1 MINAIYGSEEYMKHE
16 EPHTLVVDGYDEPVP
31 ASFIQA
37 KLLLPVLSGKCPA
50 VLDIGCFDGRL
61 LAEIGK
67 IISASNLCGFDV
79 GERPRFP
86 DSPEFRFVS
95 GNMELITG
103 QFDLILMSHSIQY
116 IHDMHD
122 LFRHLRRLL
131 KPDGRVFVQVP
142 DFSVK
147 PCSLLLGDLYYHY
160 DRTIMQGI
168 FGYMGFDVYFLDN
181 PYFPKDILVIAS
193 PERKKNTPALSQDSH
208 FNTCLNG
215 IAEMAER
222 LVGLETFN
230 RLGVLGTTIEAAF
243 VSHYLG
249 ARISFFVDENPKKVG
264 TTFLGKPVL
273 HPNQLTDNH
282 QTILPYGKSG
292 FMIERRFKR
301 LYQGSFTIV

>member
-16 EPHTLVVDGYDEPVP
+16 EPHTIVVDGYDEPVP

-116 IHDMHD
+116 IHDIHD

-168 FGYMGFDVYFLDN
+168 FGYMGFDVRFLDN
-181 PYFPKDILVIAS
+181 PYFPRDILVIAS
-193 PERKKNTPALSQDSH
+193 QGGKRNTLSLSEDSH
-208 FNTCLNG
+208 LNTCLNR
-215 IAEMAER
+215 IAEMADR
-222 LVGLETFN
+222 LDGLRTFN
-230 RLGVLGTTIEAAF
+230 GWGVLGTTIEAAF

-249 ARISFFVDENPKKVG
+249 ARISFFVDENPKKAG
-264 TTFLGKPVL
+264 TTFHGKPVL
-273 HPNQLTDNH
+273 HPNKLTDTH